1 MVKEKHFVNKFIGEL
16 NSQYKQDLIIYFLLC
31 TFYMN
36 LHLRISNTL
45 LGKLFLHMS
54 KKIRIQKI
62 HHLKYPIY
70 STQKVLVLD
79 AFGNITVDKIEIP
92 SACLCHSKSG
102 FGLRDGL
109 RGRSSAPLISKT
121 NLCLGSD
128 DNSLK
133 LDGKQSKNFEFRSNL
148 DKQKESLARAAHFL
162 NLTNEPCV
170 NSEFGTICADQD
182 VPNYPEKEVQL
193 LLASRGL
200 SQENFG
206 KLFEAPCKPNIAQFT
221 MIRGGILDFDEN
233 QLCTSR
239 SDFSYPKKAKTVR
252 GEWKYIV
259 NVKGYKQGIT
269 IHKCVR
275 SSIGHSCTYD
285 GSIGHF
291 PDATECKQIF
301 KKHSFLAID
310 FDGSIQFDDFQIP
323 TACACYIKDISPFK
337 K

>member
-109 RGRSSAPLISKT
+109 RGRSSAPLISKI

-170 NSEFGTICADQD
+170 NSEFGTICAG
-182 VPNYPEKEVQL
+182 
-193 LLASRGL
+193 R
-200 SQENFG
+200 
-206 KLFEAPCKPNIAQFT
+206 
-221 MIRGGILDFDEN
+221 
-233 QLCTSR
+233 
-239 SDFSYPKKAKTVR
+239 
-252 GEWKYIV
+252 
-259 NVKGYKQGIT
+259 
-269 IHKCVR
+269 
-275 SSIGHSCTYD
+275 
-285 GSIGHF
+285 
-291 PDATECKQIF
+291 
-301 KKHSFLAID
+301 
-310 FDGSIQFDDFQIP
+310 
-323 TACACYIKDISPFK
+323 
-337 K
+337 